1 MMREKTNNYHKNEE
15 YRMNQVIAED
25 MQYIRNKINTLQIDG
40 KTVLISGATGLIG
53 RYLVSFLIKYCRCS
67 VIAIVRD
74 IEKARLLWEDVGDF
88 IELIHSDIKE
98 LEISKMSVDY
108 MIHAACDTASKSFA
122 VNPVEVIYTSVEG
135 TRRMLEIARCSG
147 VKRFVYLS
155 TMEVYGAPC
164 IEEKIVETQG
174 TTLDTMSAR
183 SSYPESK
190 RLCESMCAAYFAEYQ
205 VPVQVVRLTQTFGPG
220 VVYNDARVFAEFAR
234 CVIERKDIVL
244 HTDGGTKRSYLYLAD
259 ACAAILIVM
268 AKGRC
273 GEAYNAANEETYC
286 SIKQMADLVA
296 DHIAEG
302 KITVRVAPDKEL
314 QKIYGYAPALK
325 VNLDTSKL
333 QEIGWKPE
341 TGLVDMY
348 KRMITCMKNEMNI

>member
-1 MMREKTNNYHKNEE
+1 
-15 YRMNQVIAED
+15 MNQVIAED

-244 HTDGGTKRSYLYLAD
+244 HTDGGTKRRYLYLAD

-273 GEAYNAANEETYC
+273 GEAYNAAN
-286 SIKQMADLVA
+286 
-296 DHIAEG
+296 
-302 KITVRVAPDKEL
+302 
-314 QKIYGYAPALK
+314 
-325 VNLDTSKL
+325 
-333 QEIGWKPE
+333 
-341 TGLVDMY
+341 
-348 KRMITCMKNEMNI
+348 